1 MDYINWETVMNWTK
15 DSIKA
20 KMSQTNPEGDMWV
33 VRGMLAILQWQ
44 TAEEQANGMTVEDNG
59 VGFNGVD
66 AEILTSF
73 CQQASRVLESRP
85 NDPMRYTRCLSPKQM
100 EIARKKM
107 LKYSGQLARIATNKP
122 PSE

>member
-44 TAEEQANGMTVEDNG
+44 TAEEKANGMTVEDNG

-73 CQQASRVLESRP
+73 CEQASRVLESRP

>member
-73 CQQASRVLESRP
+73 CEQASRVLESRP

>member
-1 MDYINWETVMNWTK
+1 MNWTK

-44 TAEEQANGMTVEDNG
+44 TAEEKANGMTVEDNG

-73 CQQASRVLESRP
+73 CEQASRVLESRP

>member
-1 MDYINWETVMNWTK
+1 MDYIHWENVMNWTK

-85 NDPMRYTRCLSPKQM
+85 NDPMRYSRCLSPKQM